1 MSAANEH
8 LSPVSDPK
16 LDPTATPA
24 PQPDRQPRKGF
35 RARLGRLPFFRTRLR
50 AVLTATLLLLLFAC
64 LGYWLLG
71 VVAFG
76 DNASLIALK
85 GLVQTRRED
94 EVQWVPAQLN
104 QLLSRDS
111 RVRTGDGSGARL
123 VFFDITTAD
132 LDENTEVSIMRLAK
146 RRGGDAVDVVLKT
159 WVGKTVVRAVRF
171 LDPSSSFR
179 LETPTSS
186 TVVRGARFTIEVA
199 EDGTTQID
207 LEEGSAEVLVQEEVV
222 PLSMG
227 ERITINPAGKYE
239 TTRVFQ
245 PDPQR
250 VVERVQEAWMAPG
263 GEFSLELPEEEVN
276 EFLSAL
282 SEDPGFFLRDV
293 QMWFLDGRA
302 SVAATVAQP
311 IRLDLSASIGMEVDQ
326 GRLKPKLES
335 IAPGIVLPV
344 PEPILDRAIQVVLE
358 QLDQYLVQAYSFVE
372 FSSVEIKDGVLV
384 VTGTKRPDA
393 PIIQ

>member
-1 MSAANEH
+1 MSTANEH
-8 LSPVSDPK
+8 LPSVSDPA
-16 LDPTATPA
+16 LDPSAMP
-24 PQPDRQPRKGF
+24 PSQPDRRPRKRF
-35 RARLGRLPFFRTRLR
+35 RAWLAQLPFFRTRLR
-50 AVLTATLLLLLFAC
+50 AVFTVILLLLLFAC

-71 VVAFG
+71 VLAFG

-94 EVQWVPAQLN
+94 EPQWIPAHLN

-111 RVRTGDGSGARL
+111 RVRTGDSSSARL

-132 LDENTEVSIMRLAK
+132 LGENTEVSSMRLAK
-146 RRGGDAVDVVLKT
+146 RRGGDAVDVVIKT

-199 EDGTTQID
+199 KDGTTQID
-207 LEEGSAEVLVQEEVV
+207 LEEGSAQVMVQEQVV
-222 PLSMG
+222 ALNMG

-239 TTRVFQ
+239 TVRVFQ

-250 VVERVQEAWMAPG
+250 VVERVQDAWNAPG
-263 GEFSLELPEEEVN
+263 GEFTLELPEAEVN
-276 EFLSAL
+276 EFLSAM
-282 SEDPGFFLRDV
+282 SQDPSFFLRDV
-293 QMWFLDGRA
+293 QIWLLDGRA
-302 SVAATVAQP
+302 NVAATVARP
-311 IRLDLSASIGMEVDQ
+311 IRLHLSASIGIEVEE
-326 GRLKPKLES
+326 GRLRPRLES
-335 IAPGIVLPV
+335 IAPGLVLPV
-344 PEPILDRAIQVVLE
+344 PEPVLDRALQLVLE

-372 FSSVEIKDGVLV
+372 FSSVEIKDGVLI
-384 VTGTKRPDA
+384 VTGTKRSDA
-393 PIIQ
+393 PMIE